1 MTVRLEHRPVYLGVG
16 LTCMTWVVLD
26 GNEAV
31 AWDTDYDAAHHKAHN
46 WMEQKVHRDG
56 V

>member
-1 MTVRLEHRPVYLGVG
+1 MVDGAG
-16 LTCMTWVVLD
+16 WWWVVLD

-46 WMEQKVHRDG
+46 WIEQKEHRDG